1 MLSTVKSRP
10 SYYEMLGLTPH
21 ATGDAIAEAFA
32 RATSVF
38 RPHAFGGITE
48 LCLAYETLR
57 DPARRRAY
65 DASLGLPPR
74 PIAQPVS
81 RAASAHFMQLP
92 AVGAPSPSVPSSITQ
107 PQPRSVPGIEPAPE
121 PPFEPLWRQS
131 AWDALPGHDELH
143 VGISP
148 IVWKR
153 TGVVVGGLVATAVF
167 VGAIAG
173 WWSGNSAAE
182 AQPAARAVS
191 ATKERA
197 PPAFSELWQE
207 PAPRAVTERAV
218 QPRGRGAAK
227 RAIEHNARPAHR
239 AATDAERLLIQPPA
253 DLASATTADP
263 LAPETST
270 AAVVAAA
277 MPLPH
282 RTIASTIDRIGYHCG
297 SVTSAAPIEGSAG
310 AYKVTCASGQSF
322 QAKPVKGRYRFR
334 RLASN

>member
-21 ATGDAIAEAFA
+21 ATGDAIAQAFA

-38 RPHAFGGITE
+38 RPHAFGGLTE

-65 DASLGLPPR
+65 DASLGLSPR
-74 PIAQPVS
+74 PIMQPVS
-81 RAASAHFMQLP
+81 RGASARFMQLP
-92 AVGAPSPSVPSSITQ
+92 AVGAPPSVPSSVTQ

-131 AWDALPGHDELH
+131 ASDALPGHDELH

-153 TGVVVGGLVATAVF
+153 TGVVVGGLVATAVL

-182 AQPAARAVS
+182 AQPAALDAS
-191 ATKERA
+191 AMKEKA

-207 PAPRAVTERAV
+207 PSPPSVTERAV
-218 QPRGRGAAK
+218 QPRGMAAAR
-227 RAIEHNARPAHR
+227 RAIEHNARPAQL
-239 AATDAERLLIQPPA
+239 AAKEAETLLIQPPA

-270 AAVVAAA
+270 APVVAAA

-282 RTIASTIDRIGYHCG
+282 QTIARTIDRIGYNCG
-297 SVTSAAPIEGSAG
+297 RVTSAAPVEGSAG
-310 AYKVTCASGQSF
+310 TYTVTCTSGQSF

-334 RLASN
+334 RLAGN